1 MHHPATGQRSGFST
15 PSITYKSLTTI
26 SPKALSVTKTFV
38 STNFGESPVRRLVYH
53 DHTISPTVLTMTN
66 EEPGCKV
73 KKHSSIDFLT
83 TVECSQKDV
92 TKKRVQTAKM
102 LIIRRII
109 RPGSNH
115 FLVETVKSSGIK
127 ATKSP
132 SYISDLCESSIVS
145 FNHLLHYL
153 ALQDIYRVE
162 APKKRQ
168 PDLSSFCM
176 PSQHFHISTS
186 KITKAPFW
194 GAKKPWCCKLHVW

>member
-15 PSITYKSLTTI
+15 PSIKYKSLTTI

-38 STNFGESPVRRLVYH
+38 STNFGESPMRRLVYH

-66 EEPGCKV
+66 EEPGYKV
-73 KKHSSIDFLT
+73 KKKHSSIDFLT
-83 TVECSQKDV
+83 TVECSQKN
-92 TKKRVQTAKM
+92 TKKKVQTAKM

-115 FLVETVKSSGIK
+115 FLVETDKSSGIK

-145 FNHLLHYL
+145 FHNLLHYL
-153 ALQDIYRVE
+153 TLYRVE
-162 APKKRQ
+162 APTKRQ

-186 KITKAPFW
+186 KTTNAPFW